1 VAVATDANGRPRS
14 MRRSAGTLKGSQA
27 VPGDRLG
34 PLKAVASIRDRWRL
48 DDEWWRE
55 RPVSRLYYAL
65 LLEDG
70 ALLVVFQDLIEGGWY
85 EQRA

>member
-1 VAVATDANGRPRS
+1 VAVATDTTGRPRS
-14 MRRSAGTLKGSQA
+14 VRRSARP
-27 VPGDRLG
+27 V
-34 PLKAVASIRDRWRL
+34 KAVVGIRDRWRL

>member
-1 VAVATDANGRPRS
+1 MPVAVATDATGRPRS
-14 MRRSAGTLKGSQA
+14 VRRPAGGRTRA
-27 VPGDRLG
+27 VVGL
-34 PLKAVASIRDRWRL
+34 RDRWRL

-65 LLEDG
+65 VLEDG
-70 ALLVVFQDLIEGGWY
+70 ALLVVFRDLIEGEWY